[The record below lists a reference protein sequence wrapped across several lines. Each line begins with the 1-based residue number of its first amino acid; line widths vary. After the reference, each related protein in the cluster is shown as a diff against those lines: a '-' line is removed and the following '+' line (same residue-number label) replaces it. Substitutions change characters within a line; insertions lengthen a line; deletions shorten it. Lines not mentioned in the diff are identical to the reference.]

1 MINTNTMQ
9 VLALK
14 EIHEG
19 TVDHNMFILFDTT
32 EQQYY
37 IFGTR
42 RILDSSSA
50 SKKTFDNYAYI
61 YSDVKKM
68 TSFIEFLT
76 DNFKSRFVLELYKM
90 DTIPDEYIDNVDFDY
105 IRSQIYRENLLAAY
119 DNISLTRKYIAS
131 VLGFLC

>member
-1 MINTNTMQ
+1 MQ

-42 RILDSSSA
+42 RILDASSA
-50 SKKTFDNYAYI
+50 SKKSFENYAYI

-68 TSFIEFLT
+68 TSFVEFLT
-76 DNFKSRFVLELYKM
+76 DNFKSRFILELYKM

-119 DNISLTRKYIAS
+119 DNISLTRKYISS
-131 VLGFLC
+131 VFGFLC